1 MTVDNLIEDSRIKR
15 IINHP
20 DDDATQWRADLN
32 RLLQG
37 DENLTRASA
46 GEGGIKAVQ
55 RLLIFL
61 GYSTSSGGSFTIDGD
76 FGRGTNRGVAQFQFE
91 HDLNPKLNR
100 KILCYDCRWNTA
112 QSLITVIPDAKLTL
126 AALEKMLI
134 VALDWIDN
142 RHIMTGRF
150 DDAIFHLNALH
161 KNRFLDCR
169 CILDRYG
176 AMAQQASQQVEQ
188 EKSVTVRPEW
198 ILAIIRQETAGVIR
212 PRFEQHYLSR
222 LNKQHPDT
230 SLEELRMQSM
240 SLGLGQ
246 IMGANFK
253 MVGAKSAMELF
264 TAPAE
269 QQVAF
274 VARFLTGRKDAV
286 KKAKPEEADF
296 RSVAR
301 YYNGPKYEAHHYHEQ
316 LARWHRE
323 FKVLMQST

>member
-1 MTVDNLIEDSRIKR
+1 MTITTLMNDARIGR
-15 IINHP
+15 IIADANDH
-20 DDDATQWRADLN
+20 DDQWRDDLQRFLN
-32 RLLQG
+32 G
-37 DENLTRASA
+37 DASLTRASA
-46 GEGGIKAVQ
+46 GESGIKAIQ
-55 RLLIFL
+55 RVLIFL
-61 GYSTSSGGSFTIDGD
+61 GYSTTSTGAFTIDGD
-76 FGRGTNRGVAQFQFE
+76 FGRGTNRAVAQFQFE
-91 HDLNPKLNR
+91 HGLNPAISR
-100 KILCYDCRWNTA
+100 KTICYECRWNTA
-112 QSLITVIPDAKLTL
+112 RTLITVIPDAKLTL
-126 AALEKMLI
+126 TTLEKMLKA
-134 VALDWIDN
+134 ALDRIDAG
-142 RHIMTGRF
+142 HIMTGRF

-161 KNRFLDCR
+161 KRRFLDCR
-169 CILDRYG
+169 GILDRYG
-176 AMAQQASQQVEQ
+176 EMAQQASKQIEQ
-188 EKSVTVRPEW
+188 EKGVAVRPEW

-222 LNKQHPDT
+222 LNKQHPDAP
-230 SLEELRMQSM
+230 LEELRMQSM

-253 MVGAKSAMELF
+253 MVGAKSATELF

-286 KKAKPEEADF
+286 KKTKPEEADF

-323 FKVLMQST
+323 FKALMQ